1 MESLD
6 KEHSYSGNPQQPV
19 VTTEEYAV
27 PEVVITRRLRDRE
40 LLRKRKAEAEEKET
54 HQWVLGVQKKSKQA
68 RKGRGTGRGRG
79 RRQTPEPETQAVVAE
94 KHEPPVIMLEEK
106 AETTPDPQVET
117 SLPPV
122 EAEEFYAPKEV
133 AEATPA
139 RGAASLVEL
148 EETPR
153 SEEPEILESLE
164 NDHLEQEF
172 HACF

>member
-1 MESLD
+1 MESLE
-6 KEHSYSGNPQQPV
+6 KEHSYSENPQQPSA
-19 VTTEEYAV
+19 TTEEYAV

-54 HQWVLGVQKKSKQA
+54 HQDQKKSKPA
-68 RKGRGTGRGRG
+68 RKGKGTGRGRG
-79 RRQTPEPETQAVVAE
+79 RRQAPEPETQAE
-94 KHEPPVIMLEEK
+94 THEPPVITLEET
-106 AETTPDPQVET
+106 AETTLDPQVET
-117 SLPPV
+117 SLPP
-122 EAEEFYAPKEV
+122 EAEELYTPKEV

-139 RGAASLVEL
+139 GGATSVVEL

-172 HACF
+172 HGSF